1 MATKE
6 QKEVLKA
13 FGHKNYADYVRMAR
27 EEELPNLFDEEGNIL
42 NQDDYVEFLEESM
55 FTLANALLDAKNKVQ
70 DIIENI

>member
-13 FGHKNYADYVRMAR
+13 FGHKNYADYVRMTR
-27 EEELPNLFDEEGNIL
+27 EKELTTLFDTEGNIL
-42 NQDDYVEFLEESM
+42 NQEDYVEFLEESM

-70 DIIENI
+70 DIIDSV